1 MFVTPRINQSKW
13 TKKALCSPG
22 RSGKHRGGGGEGG
35 GAQGNLSLIP
45 VPVGKGGLLVPPRR
59 F

>member
-22 RSGKHRGGGGEGG
+22 SSGKHQGGGGGC
-35 GAQGNLSLIP
+35 AQGNLSLIP